1 MRGPVTTHRVD
12 GPDLTAADVYAIWKI
27 RDVVFAVEQQC
38 DEPDVDDLDL
48 LATTTH
54 LWRADDQGPTSY
66 LRVLTDPD
74 GARRVGRVCTR
85 LDCRGQGLSG
95 RLVAEATAAWGHGVM
110 RLNAQAH
117 LESWYERHGYVR
129 NGENFMEAGI
139 DHVPMERSPLER
151 SPMERSPVSS

>member
-1 MRGPVTTHRVD
+1 MAENIIARTGD
-12 GPDLTAADVYAIWKI
+12 ALSAADVHGIWKI

-48 LATTTH
+48 LASTTH
-54 LWRADDQGPTSY
+54 LWIVGENGPASY

-85 LDCRGQGLSG
+85 RESRGQGLSG
-95 RLVAEATAAWGHGVM
+95 RLVAEVERLWGDGVL

-117 LESWYERHGYVR
+117 LEGWYGGFGYAR
-129 NGENFMEAGI
+129 CGENFLEAGI
-139 DHVPMERSPLER
+139 DHVPMQRPAPTLR
-151 SPMERSPVSS
+151 R

>member
-1 MRGPVTTHRVD
+1 MTIRQVD

-54 LWRADDQGPTSY
+54 LWFADDDGPTSY

-74 GARRVGRVCTR
+74 GARRIGRVATR
-85 LDCRGQGLSG
+85 VDSRGADCPDS
-95 RLVAEATAAWGHGVM
+95 
-110 RLNAQAH
+110 
-117 LESWYERHGYVR
+117 SWPR
-129 NGENFMEAGI
+129 
-139 DHVPMERSPLER
+139 
-151 SPMERSPVSS
+151 